1 LRKRSATKK
10 SIMIILIPILIVA
23 IVVLYVR
30 KKLRPF
36 NPQPFNPQAPITA
49 KQAYRAYYSKHDLI
63 TNPKHYNRIAFRLIN
78 DTPIFL
84 DDSPYTSAYIQPAE
98 REMLRDSD
106 EVYCMVVVQSS
117 QFGYISHSKK
127 QAKKAILLLFHAK
140 PFRELG
146 DIRIGLKLSWHV
158 DHLNYHV
165 VDNHFMKC
173 EQLESFVERAIG
185 EYEFEETQ

>member
-1 LRKRSATKK
+1 MRKRSATKK

-49 KQAYRAYYSKHDLI
+49 KQAYCAYYSKHDLI
-63 TNPKHYNRIAFRLIN
+63 TNPKHYNRIAFRLVN
-78 DTPIFL
+78 DIPIFL

-140 PFRELG
+140 PFCERS

-173 EQLESFVERAIG
+173 DQLESFVERAIG

>member
-1 LRKRSATKK
+1 
-10 SIMIILIPILIVA
+10 MIILIPILIAA
-23 IVVLYVR
+23 IVAAFYFR
-30 KKLRPF
+30 KKPQSF
-36 NPQPFNPQAPITA
+36 NPQPFNPQAPATA
-49 KQAYRAYYSKHDLI
+49 KQAYCAYYSKHDLI
-63 TNPKHYNRIAFRLIN
+63 TNPKHYNRIAFHLVN
-78 DTPIFL
+78 DIPIFL

-98 REMLRDSD
+98 QEMLTDND

-127 QAKKAILLLFHAK
+127 QAKKAILLLFHPK

-146 DIRIGLKLSWHV
+146 DSRIGIKLSWHV

-173 EQLESFVERAIG
+173 NQLESFVARAIG
-185 EYEFEETQ
+185 EYDFEETH